1 MKNYYIISN
10 VNDRN
15 EFAKT
20 LANGEEFNVWYT
32 PGVVRHYDSNGDLI
46 STETAQMPEDVERID
61 PTEKTTV
68 YVCFKFGSFVK
79 MGLSLHQGLTFA
91 ESLALR
97 SDDVDEYE
105 DPDTGKWV
113 KQTAKA
119 EEAREKLHALR
130 ARPDDENTT
139 PPASPAGA
147 ENEEGENTMNYTITT
162 NAQYKSLEISFNGKP
177 SEAVRDALKG
187 LRFRWHGQKKVWYG
201 FASEDVVRAAIEG
214 QERTTGAV
222 KMDTTRHTKGAQR
235 AAQKPQKT
243 PQDHIRIYWNGIKID
258 GGKLIHCGYSIDNNI
273 DHHTSVTIYARDYA
287 DLPRDLFQVVN
298 NSDIMTDYFEN
309 DRADLTPEHPLYKYF
324 RYAGMKAQARADRP
338 YCEKLRETLNSGRR
352 EPWPGHYD
360 ALRADLERRERFLA
374 EFDKMTDPGQPT
386 AEDLAEIDR
395 QRQEA
400 ENARRAAEHEAELR
414 EREKMLN
421 ARCNG
426 RRLIEAEQEAH
437 PIKEGEPTV
446 CINWSEHP
454 AFYAWDE
461 DALILSLEAAEN
473 ILHRLDAEQNAT
485 RETEQGHG
493 WYYKTKFTITG
504 KDESGEDFSYTG
516 RYDLGDNDGGLIEHI
531 RAFAEYYRTHDNFGH
546 DILHP
551 EESTDQTR
559 FAEYLAGFLSARAT
573 A

>member
-1 MKNYYIISN
+1 MKYYNVTFKWYDTDTYCSN
-10 VNDRN
+10 
-15 EFAKT
+15 
-20 LANGEEFNVWYT
+20 
-32 PGVVRHYDSNGDLI
+32 I
-46 STETAQMPEDVERID
+46 
-61 PTEKTTV
+61 
-68 YVCFKFGSFVK
+68 
-79 MGLSLHQGLTFA
+79 
-91 ESLALR
+91 
-97 SDDVDEYE
+97 
-105 DPDTGKWV
+105 
-113 KQTAKA
+113 AKA
-119 EEAREKLHALR
+119 ECAEDVKAHYTKYDSDPTITEASSYEVEAAKERGKPIVTCPHIEA
-130 ARPDDENTT
+130 
-139 PPASPAGA
+139 PAEVEA
-147 ENEEGENTMNYTITT
+147 EAEPEQTAEPFTITT
-162 NAQYKSLEISFNGKP
+162 NPQYKSLEISFDGKP

-222 KMDTTRHTKGAQR
+222 KMDTTHPQR
-235 AAQKPQKT
+235 AASKPQGT
-243 PQDHIRIYWNGIKID
+243 PQDHLRIYWNGIKID
-258 GGKLIHCGYSIDNNI
+258 GGKLIRCGYSIDNNV

-298 NSDIMTDYFEN
+298 NSDIMTDYFED

-386 AEDLAEIDR
+386 AKDLAEIDR

-400 ENARRAAEHEAELR
+400 ENARRAAEHEKELR

-504 KDESGEDFSYTG
+504 KDESGEEFSYTG

-559 FAEYLAGFLSARAT
+559 FAEYLAGFLAARAT
-573 A
+573 T

>member
-46 STETAQMPEDVERID
+46 STESAEMPEDVERID

-79 MGLSLHQGLTFA
+79 MGVSLHQGMTFA

-130 ARPDDENTT
+130 ARPDDDNTT
-139 PPASPAGA
+139 PPAPAAGS

-162 NAQYKSLEISFNGKP
+162 NAQYKSLEISFDGKP

-201 FASEDVVRAAIEG
+201 FASEDAVRAAIEG
-214 QERTTGAV
+214 QERTTGAA
-222 KMDTTRHTKGAQR
+222 KLDTTRRTKSAQR
-235 AAQKPQKT
+235 AASKPQGT

-258 GGKLIHCGYSIDNNI
+258 GGKLIRCGYSIDNNV

-298 NSDIMTDYFEN
+298 NSDSMTDYFEN

-324 RYAGMKAQARADRP
+324 RYAAAKAKIRDLKAYITSYEKELAAPERWHGRHEYARQEIERSKA
-338 YCEKLRETLNSGRR
+338 TL
-352 EPWPGHYD
+352 D
-360 ALRADLERRERFLA
+360 TLEA
-374 EFDKMTDPGQPT
+374 MTDPGQPT

-504 KDESGEDFSYTG
+504 KDESGEEFSYTG

-559 FAEYLAGFLSARAT
+559 FAEYLAGFLAARAT